1 MEKIFEMDDLG
12 VMKYFIVMEVLH
24 SRDYIFICLQKYIL
38 DIQNRFKMQDWK
50 LVTTPVSTGLKLGKD
65 DDFKKGNDNIVNL
78 NVIGYSNS
86 DWGGG
91 LMIPETRMD
100 IFSIWGQN
108 VLVGALAKKIT
119 TAQSTVEA
127 EYIVATFAMNQAIL
141 LRKMIKDIVHEQ
153 TEDTKIMCDNNC
165 SDLI

>member
-1 MEKIFEMDDLG
+1 
-12 VMKYFIVMEVLH
+12 
-24 SRDYIFICLQKYIL
+24 
-38 DIQNRFKMQDWK
+38 
-50 LVTTPVSTGLKLGKD
+50 
-65 DDFKKGNDNIVNL
+65 
-78 NVIGYSNS
+78 
-86 DWGGG
+86 
-91 LMIPETRMD
+91 MIPETPMD

-153 TEDTKIMCDNNC
+153 TEDT
-165 SDLI
+165 